1 MKKLI
6 LLTIIQKSNYEDRM
20 KRISVL
26 LLLLVSLVAAQDKSR
41 NANITA
47 KEIKAHLNYLAS
59 DALKGRFTGSPEERK
74 AGDYIKA
81 QFESY
86 GLKPAFNGKWFQEFP
101 FIEKVE
107 MTKKNSITLVSG
119 TKKTALKVKKDFSTL
134 GFSGKAK
141 VAGELV
147 FVGYGIS
154 AAKLN
159 YDDYAGIDVKGK
171 IVVAIKSHPEHDSSR
186 SEFERFTTLRNKANN
201 AKDKGALG
209 LLIVNGWLPKNDD
222 IIGEPRYDGAPGMN
236 DFPVVQISRAIA
248 DQLLKG
254 ENLVFVDLQ
263 KQIDDSKKPQ
273 SFILKNTKVELSAEV
288 NEVQKIARNVGALLE
303 GNDPTLKNEYIVIG
317 GHYDHLGI
325 DQMKESSMH
334 KGANKQIHN
343 GADDN
348 ASGTTGVLEVAEKLA
363 ANKGELKRS
372 IIFLTFSGEELGI
385 LGSTYYTNN
394 PSVDIK
400 NITAMLNMD
409 MIGRLNEEKN
419 LTIIGTGTSSKWKEM
434 LNQKNSYG
442 FKLAMS
448 DGGSG
453 GSDHQS
459 FSNKSIPVLFFFSGT
474 HSDYHK
480 PTDDVDK
487 INIGGEES
495 ILNYVYD
502 ITQEIQKLDKRLD
515 YVKVEEVAQQRPSGR
530 ARVTVGTVPEFGYTG
545 AGYKLSGTTE
555 GSPAAKAG
563 MKAGDIIVKF
573 GPKTVGN
580 IYDFMY
586 AVQDYKA
593 GDKVDV
599 VALRDGKETTFTLEL
614 IAK

>member
-1 MKKLI
+1 
-6 LLTIIQKSNYEDRM
+6 M
-20 KRISVL
+20 KRIPIL
-26 LLLLVSLVAAQDKSR
+26 LLLLVSLLAAQDKSR

-47 KEIKAHLNYLAS
+47 EEIKAHLNYLAS
-59 DALKGRFTGSPEERK
+59 DAMKGRFTGSPEERK

-107 MTKKNSITLVSG
+107 MTKKNSITLKSG
-119 TKKTALKVKKDFSTL
+119 TKKIALKVKKDFSVL

-171 IVVAIKSHPEHDSSR
+171 IVIAIKSHPEHDSSR
-186 SEFERFTTLRNKANN
+186 SEFDRFTTLRNKANN

-209 LLIVNGWLPKNDD
+209 LLIVNGWFPKNDD
-222 IIGEPRYDGAPGMN
+222 VIAEPRYDGAPGMK

-248 DQLLKG
+248 DELLKG
-254 ENLVFVDLQ
+254 ESLVFADLQ
-263 KQIDDSKKPQ
+263 KQIDASKKPQ

-288 NEVQKIARNVGALLE
+288 NEVQKIARNVGGLLE

-325 DQMKESSMH
+325 DQMKESSMY
-334 KGANKQIHN
+334 KGADKQIHN

-400 NITAMLNMD
+400 SITAMLNMD
-409 MIGRLNEEKN
+409 MIGRLNGEKS
-419 LTIIGTGTSSKWKEM
+419 LTIIGAGTSSKWKEM

-480 PTDDVDK
+480 PSDDVDK
-487 INIGGEES
+487 INFAGEEN
-495 ILNYVYD
+495 IANYVYD
-502 ITQEIQKLDKRLD
+502 IAQEIQKLNKRLD

-599 VALRDGKETTFTLEL
+599 IVLRDGKETTFTLEL

>member
-1 MKKLI
+1 
-6 LLTIIQKSNYEDRM
+6 M
-20 KRISVL
+20 KRTLIL
-26 LLLLVSLVAAQDKSR
+26 LLLLVSLIWAQDKGR
-41 NANITA
+41 NAEITA
-47 KEIKAHLNYLAS
+47 DEIKAHLNFLAG

-107 MTKKNSITLVSG
+107 MTKKNSITLVTNGKRSNLE
-119 TKKTALKVKKDFSTL
+119 AAKDFTTL

-141 VAGELV
+141 LAAGLV

-154 AAKLN
+154 SEKMN
-159 YDDYAGIDVKGK
+159 YDDYAGIDVTGK
-171 IVVAIKSHPEHDSSR
+171 IVVAMKSHPEHDSSR
-186 SEFERFTTLRNKANN
+186 SEFERFTTLRNKANI
-201 AKDKGALG
+201 AKEKGAAG
-209 LLIVNGWLPKNDD
+209 LIIVNGWLPKNDD
-222 IIGEPRYDGAPGMN
+222 ILPTPHYDGAPGMK
-236 DFPVVQISRAIA
+236 DFPVMQISRSVA
-248 DQLLKG
+248 DELLKTEG
-254 ENLVFVDLQ
+254 VVFTDIQ
-263 KQIDDSKKPQ
+263 KQIDAAKKPN
-273 SFILKNTKVELSAEV
+273 SFVLKNFQVELSAEV
-288 NEVQKIARNVGALLE
+288 KEVQKIARNVGGVLE
-303 GNDPTLKNEYIVIG
+303 GNDPVLKNEFIVIG
-317 GHYDHLGI
+317 GHYDHLGV
-325 DQMKESSMH
+325 DQLKESSMY
-334 KGANKQIHN
+334 KGADKQVHN

-363 ANKGELKRS
+363 SIKNELKRS

-385 LGSTYYTNN
+385 LGSTFYTNN

-400 NITAMLNMD
+400 SIVAMLNMD
-409 MIGRLNEEKN
+409 MVGRLNAENN
-419 LTIIGTGTSSKWKEM
+419 LTIIGAGTSSKWKEM

-442 FKLAMS
+442 FKLSMS

-453 GSDHQS
+453 GSDHQA
-459 FSNKSIPVLFFFSGT
+459 FSNKNIPVLFFFSGT

-487 INIGGEES
+487 INFVGEEK
-495 ILNYVYD
+495 ILKYVYEIAYD
-502 ITQEIQKLDKRLD
+502 IQKMNTRLD
-515 YVKVEEVAQQRPSGR
+515 YVKVEEKAQRPSGPS
-530 ARVTVGTVPEFGYTG
+530 RVTVGTIPEFGYNG
-545 AGYKLSGTTE
+545 NGYKLSGTTE

-573 GPKTVGN
+573 GAKAVGN

-593 GDKVDV
+593 GDKVEI
-599 VALRDGKETTFTLEL
+599 VALRDGKEMSFTLEL
-614 IAK
+614 IAR